1 MIRRLI
7 SVVVLFLSVLGLT
20 AAFAQGPAGMGM
32 GMGMGANG
40 QPSAMDLRFADTA
53 PAIGELVPDISIVDD
68 QGNPVNMRELATGQY
83 TVLTLGCLT

>member
-7 SVVVLFLSVLGLT
+7 SVVVLFSAFLGVT